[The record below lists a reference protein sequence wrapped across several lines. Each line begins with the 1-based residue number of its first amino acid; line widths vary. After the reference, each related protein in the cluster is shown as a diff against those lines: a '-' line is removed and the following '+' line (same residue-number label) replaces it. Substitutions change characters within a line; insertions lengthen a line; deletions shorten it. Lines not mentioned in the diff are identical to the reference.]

1 MQKGKIVI
9 FFRLS
14 IALLLLN
21 SMQLV
26 SAQAKSK
33 AKDNQGKHKGWTE
46 GKREGQ
52 KSETPPGWGK
62 GLKKGWEKET
72 PPGWNKWD
80 KKARKRWQKRLV
92 KAKKQIEVK
101 AKKKE
106 WNLENRERA
115 AIALEFAVRRGV
127 PVSHVGNVV
136 EECIGNGL
144 SGEDTLLVGIVLSE
158 GVDKGTNFKTMG
170 SQVVKKIRAGYKGK
184 KLANEIRV
192 MIQTRHRA
200 RMEAKEKKMEKLL
213 YKEKIKQEEKEEKFE
228 RPESQGSSDAP
239 GGRSGGGRGKGKK

>member
-115 AIALEFAVRRGV
+115 AIALEFAARKGV
-127 PVSHVGNVV
+127 PIGHARNVV
-136 EECIGNGL
+136 EECIGQGL
-144 SGEDTLLVGIVLSE
+144 KGEETLRVGKALSE
-158 GVDKGTNFKTMG
+158 GVGKGENFQTLG
-170 SQVVKKIRAGYKGK
+170 NRVVQKIRAGYKGER
-184 KLANEIRV
+184 LTNEIHN
-192 MIQTRHRA
+192 MIQTRYRA
-200 RMEAKEKKMEKLL
+200 
-213 YKEKIKQEEKEEKFE
+213 
-228 RPESQGSSDAP
+228 
-239 GGRSGGGRGKGKK
+239 